1 MVSYSSSIL
10 TVALSCIIFEIKRDI
25 GRKSWFF
32 HTPCIQRP
40 RSGGSRRNIATPFG
54 MEKYGAT
61 RWWKNFEDMCNIYR
75 LDTIPACDGWTDGRT
90 DGQTS
95 CHRIV
100 RVKHT
105 RRAVIK
111 WVLRTKVQRKSRW
124 TSNTRLWVWNVVDRP
139 LDRYINWI
147 AGRPTIETNRCVAL
161 ASEHSWKWTE
171 DNCDSVYPYVCE
183 AGLVS
188 HLPWSL

>member
-1 MVSYSSSIL
+1 MWWRSRKY
-10 TVALSCIIFEIKRDI
+10 TVALSCISSEIKRDI

-32 HTPCIQRP
+32 FIRPCIRRP
-40 RSGGSRRNIATPFG
+40 FYGVPVGILSSRWGYSTVKNIE
-54 MEKYGAT
+54 MY
-61 RWWKNFEDMCNIYR
+61 NR
-75 LDTIPACDGWTDGRT
+75 LDAIPTCDGQT

-100 RVKHT
+100 RVRHT

-188 HLPWSL
+188 HLP